1 MKGESHARSRKSAAM
16 PLSAGRFPPCCS
28 ERPFRWRHRNMLTP
42 ESDKRRCHSEK
53 RSRPSSPRRRAPAA
67 HSRLL
72 PHQVRATCKK
82 TELAKKQ
89 RKMYLPQMLRRP
101 SFSKQAA
108 GPASRLFR
116 RMSPGVRRKRRGI
129 LSAAQTHPACFMM
142 HPQPFR
148 QKVPPRFPQQTRTVR
163 LPFPAF
169 HRHSL

>member
-1 MKGESHARSRKSAAM
+1 MPEAENPPQCRYLPDASRPVAARGPS
-16 PLSAGRFPPCCS
+16 GGGTGICS
-28 ERPFRWRHRNMLTP
+28 LPNR
-42 ESDKRRCHSEK
+42 DKRRCHSEK
-53 RSRPSSPRRRAPAA
+53 RSRPALRAAAHRRRIHGSFRIRSAQPA
-67 HSRLL
+67 
-72 PHQVRATCKK
+72 KK

-101 SFSKQAA
+101 SFSEQAA

-116 RMSPGVRRKRRGI
+116 RMSPGVRRKKRSI
-129 LSAAQTHPACFMM
+129 LSAAQPHPACFMM

-148 QKVPPRFPQQTRTVR
+148 QKVPPRFPQQTRTPC

>member
-53 RSRPSSPRRRAPAA
+53 RSRPALRAAAHRRRIHGSFRIRSAQPA
-67 HSRLL
+67 
-72 PHQVRATCKK
+72 KK

-101 SFSKQAA
+101 SFSEQAA

-116 RMSPGVRRKRRGI
+116 RMSPGVRRKKRSI

-148 QKVPPRFPQQTRTVR
+148 QKVPPRFPQQTRTPC